1 MLKAHTNAVLSVSR
15 INGDIKL
22 EAITYYLVDCFRK
35 DASRMHYGHM
45 LITSLVHVS
54 SK

>member
-1 MLKAHTNAVLSVSR
+1 MLKSHTNALLSRSR

-22 EAITYYLVDCFRK
+22 EAITNYTTDCFRK
-35 DASRMHYGHM
+35 DASRMHYGYM
-45 LITSLVHVS
+45 LTASLVHVS